1 MSETDPIFEA
11 RAGSMQTHAVN
22 GAVAI
27 GLAQLIKLPFQ
38 AASLLLLPRL
48 LTPVD
53 YGVYAMVERGLLPGV
68 TRIGRR
74 VLVRRRDL
82 LDWLDH
88 NGASSLEKKR

>member
-38 AASLLLLPRL
+38 AASLLILPRL

-53 YGVYAMVERGLLPGV
+53 YGVYAMVETIISAMGLFLNFGV
-68 TRIGRR
+68 GQAIIQRR
-74 VLVRRRDL
+74 
-82 LDWLDH
+82 
-88 NGASSLEKKR
+88 E